1 MTAPSS
7 LGFFAS
13 FRSPGHR
20 KNNNLILVA
29 SSNPGH
35 YGDFANFEN
44 DFKSRFQKLAKSPYF
59 PCLKKKKILLKIV
72 ADVKE
77 STTTGFTAGEVHLG
91 I

>member
-1 MTAPSS
+1 MQSV
-7 LGFFAS
+7 LKRLLKNFFKS
-13 FRSPGHR
+13 TPG
-20 KNNNLILVA
+20 
-29 SSNPGH
+29 
-35 YGDFANFEN
+35 GD
-44 DFKSRFQKLAKSPYF
+44 DLKSRFQKLAKSPYF